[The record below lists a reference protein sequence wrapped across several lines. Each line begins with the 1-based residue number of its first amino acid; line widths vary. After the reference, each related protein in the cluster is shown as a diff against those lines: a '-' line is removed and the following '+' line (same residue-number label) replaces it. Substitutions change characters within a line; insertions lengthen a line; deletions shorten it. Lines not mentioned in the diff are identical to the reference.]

1 MGPNYDVA
9 AAIRKNVCSIRYATD
24 ARNPNY
30 TPTYSK
36 DRLNCNNPTSLTAN
50 SGRSAVKSIGNL
62 TDNGLVNEVQC
73 YMQFQWIFMTSECQK
88 WTKIAFFDQIRFIG
102 LG

>member
-36 DRLNCNNPTSLTAN
+36 DRLNCNNPALLTAN
-50 SGRSAVKSIGNL
+50 SGQSAVKIHWRP
-62 TDNGLVNEVQC
+62 NGLVNEVQC
-73 YMQFQWIFMTSECQK
+73 YMQFQWIFLTSECQK
-88 WTKIAFFDQIRFIG
+88 WTKWHFLTKLDL